1 MPTDTGAILRD
12 LRALMAAPPTAG
24 DANAAP
30 LAAYIIPSDDAHQS
44 EYISEHDERR
54 RFVSGFDG
62 SAGTAV
68 ITADAALL
76 WTDGRYYNQ
85 ALQQLDDNW
94 QLQRVG
100 LADTPEIGQ
109 WLAGALTAGQAVGVD
124 PAIVS
129 TRAWMQLAEQL
140 READVELRA
149 VDVNLVD
156 AVWGA
161 AQPPQTAHAAVV
173 LSTAF
178 AGRTV
183 ADKVGELRKKMGDRH
198 ADVLV
203 VTALDEVA
211 CKYRGTIRFC
221 GNVCQRIDCNL
232 NMLSPQGC

>member
-1 MPTDTGAILRD
+1 MPTDTSAILRD
-12 LRALMAAPPTAG
+12 LRALMAAPPAG
-24 DANAAP
+24 GAP

-68 ITADAALL
+68 VTADAALL

-85 ALQQLDDNW
+85 ALQQLDANW

-109 WLAGALTAGQAVGVD
+109 WLAGALTAGQVVGAD

-129 TRAWMQLAEQL
+129 TRAWRQLADQL
-140 READVELRA
+140 SGADVLLQP
-149 VDVNLVD
+149 VDANLVD

-161 AQPPQTAHAAVV
+161 GQPAQTANGTVV
-173 LSTAF
+173 LPTAF
-178 AGRTV
+178 TGRTV
-183 ADKVGELRKKMGDRH
+183 ADKVRELREQMRQRH

-211 CKYRGTIRFC
+211 CEWGA
-221 GNVCQRIDCNL
+221 RIL
-232 NMLSPQGC
+232 WVTFQ